1 MDCSLALYNLLQTHT
16 VCGDSNNNNNPFCTE
31 YHASSPHRSSLY
43 YFLPHT
49 MQEFPF
55 AWWHKCILLQGRV
68 LSTREEMIHCS
79 QWAEQSIS
87 IEDMLSVEGLYQQG
101 SVLET
106 LLRINGSITSQ
117 VVQAAVQNLTATL
130 KQTFTSFSTSGYA
143 SEVDLE
149 LARTQRQLILQE
161 VAKLNIN
168 NNAVSD
174 LSSSS
179 QALADQET
187 MLRIGAPGN
196 FNMKCYSQ
204 TSIPAD
210 FVTRITQDGR
220 DCAVEMLIWVNNE
233 FADFLRYDKDNSM
246 LDLGRSGI
254 SKDCFEFAEAH
265 LKSYG
270 GSGRLKGVFSFIQ
283 DSFLAGGDT
292 GIPLSNSLLV
302 RGLELNNFLDAAYNH
317 ASQGLLIAEY
327 VPQAMEGVTEPAE
340 VHKVEGSVTHKSR
353 SSKPRTTEWLGS
365 QQQQQNNNVADPILG
380 SAPCVKMSD
389 FEGTNRLPPCL
400 PDRDDP
406 IPLSK
411 EHCEAAYE
419 QVTTCLPN

>member
-1 MDCSLALYNLLQTHT
+1 MH
-16 VCGDSNNNNNPFCTE
+16 
-31 YHASSPHRSSLY
+31 
-43 YFLPHT
+43 
-49 MQEFPF
+49 
-55 AWWHKCILLQGRV
+55 
-68 LSTREEMIHCS
+68 
-79 QWAEQSIS
+79 
-87 IEDMLSVEGLYQQG
+87 SVKGLYQQG
-101 SVLET
+101 NVLET
-106 LLRINGSITSQ
+106 LLRINGGITSQ

-130 KQTFTSFSTSGYA
+130 KQAFTSFSTSGYA
-143 SEVDLE
+143 SNVDLE

-161 VAKLNIN
+161 VAKLDIN
-168 NNAVSD
+168 SNSNAPSA
-174 LSSSS
+174 SSPP
-179 QALADQET
+179 QAFADQNT

-196 FNMKCYSQ
+196 LNMKCYSQ

-233 FADFLRYDKDNSM
+233 FADFLRYDKDNGM

-270 GSGRLKGVFSFIQ
+270 GSGRLKGVFSFMQ
-283 DSFLAGGDT
+283 DRFLAGGDT
-292 GIPLSNSLLV
+292 GIPTSNSLLV

-340 VHKVEGSVTHKSR
+340 THKVEGSVTHKSK
-353 SSKPRTTEWLGS
+353 STANAAKPRTTEWTFTGG
-365 QQQQQNNNVADPILG
+365 QQLQQQNNHVAADSILG

-419 QVTTCLPN
+419 QVCNNYSYVRALRCL